1 VKNKNIP
8 DYLKL
13 VDEEYVDEMIEKTK
27 ITKTNNIIMFLKE
40 KDISAGSAALIL
52 ASLLCLLSFV
62 ILSFI
67 VLAQA

>member
-1 VKNKNIP
+1 MKNKNIP

-27 ITKTNNIIMFLKE
+27 ITKTNNIIKFLKE
-40 KDISAGSAALIL
+40 KDISVGSAALIL
-52 ASLLCLLSFV
+52 ASLLSLLSFV

-67 VLAQA
+67 VLAQV